1 MVLIPLLRDHQ
12 ILCQVSGDDS
22 YIIKLLPS
30 LTIDET
36 DRQWIVS
43 AFDQV
48 IGDCH
53 QIGGAVWDL
62 GRSLAKHGL
71 KAKAG

>member
-1 MVLIPLLRDHQ
+1 MVLIPLL
-12 ILCQVSGDDS
+12 
-22 YIIKLLPS
+22 PS
-30 LTIDET
+30 LTIGAG
-36 DRQWIVS
+36 DRQLIVE

-48 IGDCH
+48 IDDCH

-62 GRSLAKHGL
+62 GRSLAKHSL